1 MTEPAL
7 PPHPPAPRPTSAAAS
22 ATRPSEATTPREGT
36 TPHGRWWRFGMFLLV
51 IAGAVVVGK
60 ALGLGRYTQAA
71 TLRQTVETLRHLPW
85 VAPGFVAAYT
95 LGASIGLPAT
105 PFTFTGAAL
114 FGPVLGSLLNW
125 IGATL
130 GATGSFLLARV
141 LGHGAMAHMIR
152 RRVPDMQ
159 EMVAEHGFAT
169 VLRLRLIPVF
179 PYNALNLGAGLAGMK
194 LWPYFVA
201 TALGLV
207 PAVILY
213 SILGASVAEG
223 AMGGGRDAFGRALV
237 VGGVIVVVSFVPAL
251 VKRRKPTTRPTE

>member
-1 MTEPAL
+1 VFVA
-7 PPHPPAPRPTSAAAS
+7 
-22 ATRPSEATTPREGT
+22 
-36 TPHGRWWRFGMFLLV
+36 V
-51 IAGAVVVGK
+51 IAGAIIAGK
-60 ALGLGRYTQAA
+60 LLGLGRYTQAA
-71 TLRQTVETLRHLPW
+71 QLRHTVDTLRDLPW
-85 VAPGFVAAYT
+85 IAPGFVAAYT

-152 RRVPDMQ
+152 RRVPDMHDL
-159 EMVAEHGFAT
+159 VAEHGFAT

-194 LWPYFVA
+194 LGPYVVA

-213 SILGASVAEG
+213 SILGASIAEG
-223 AMGGGRDAFGRALV
+223 AMGGGRDAFVRAAV
-237 VGGVIVVVSFVPAL
+237 VGGVIVAVSFVPAL
-251 VKRRKPTTRPTE
+251 FKRKKTGIKA